1 MSSVKYIRSLIS
13 LIYYEKG
20 GRILAIVTTY
30 QRAFNTRRLDPYPVD
45 ILKRVD
51 RPTTLI
57 KDDEVKRV
65 DERES
70 GFNRAGER
78 GNNIPK

>member
-1 MSSVKYIRSLIS
+1 
-13 LIYYEKG
+13 
-20 GRILAIVTTY
+20 LAIVTTF
-30 QRAFNTRRLDPYPVD
+30 QRAFNTSRLDPYPVD

-57 KDDEVKRV
+57 NEADVERV

>member
-1 MSSVKYIRSLIS
+1 V
-13 LIYYEKG
+13 
-20 GRILAIVTTY
+20 AIVTTY

-70 GFNRAGER
+70 SFNPAGER
-78 GNNIPK
+78 GNKKRANEG